1 MADRSQRKHGS
12 VTYREVGDEYF
23 QQRGL
28 RRHAGAWSL
37 WALGV
42 AAVISG
48 DFSGWN
54 FGLGAGGFG
63 GLLIATIAITI
74 MYVGLCYSIAEM
86 SPALPHTGGAYSFGR
101 SAMGPWGGFITGLGE
116 NIEYVVTPAVVV
128 FFAGFYAQS
137 VVSELFGWTIPQPW
151 YWLFFYVIF
160 VGLNIVGIEATLR
173 FSVVI
178 CLLSLAVLAIFFVA
192 SIPKFDAG
200 LLTNLPPDPG
210 ESDFLPRGIG
220 GIFKALPFAI
230 WFYLAIEEL
239 PLAAEES
246 HDPRR
251 DIPKGTLYGLLTLI
265 VTAFLVLF
273 LNTGVTG
280 VDPDTTVEGVAG
292 IAASGEPLL
301 DGFRVI
307 FGSETAAA
315 LLGLFALTGLIASFH
330 TIIFAYGRNIFSLS
344 RAGYFPHFLS
354 ITHGERRTPH
364 VALILGA
371 IVGYALCWLLYKN
384 AAGTGVG
391 DALLTMAVFGAVISY
406 FMQMLSFILLRRNLP
421 NIERPYRSP
430 IGVAGAAVAGVIA
443 LVSLVSLYL
452 DDAYRPGVIGVA
464 TWFVVAVLYFAIAG
478 RNRLVLSPEE
488 EFALT
493 RGEQG
498 VPGETYVTSEEAQE
512 AILRGG
518 TTGTPPQTPPD

>member
-1 MADRSQRKHGS
+1 MAERRQRGF
-12 VTYREVGDEYF
+12 VTYRETSEGYF
-23 QQRGL
+23 DKRGL

-63 GLLIATIAITI
+63 GLLIATLFITV

-86 SPALPHTGGAYSFGR
+86 SPAMPHTGGAYSFGR
-101 SAMGPWGGFITGLGE
+101 SAMGPWGGFITGLAE

-128 FFAGFYAQS
+128 FFAGAYAQS
-137 VVSELFGWTIPQPW
+137 VVESLLGWTIPQPW
-151 YWLFFYVIF
+151 YWLFFYIVF

-178 CLLSLAVLAIFFVA
+178 CFLSLGVLAIFFIA
-192 SIPKFDAG
+192 AIPHFDSS
-200 LLTNLPPDPG
+200 LLTNIPPEEG
-210 ESDFLPRGIG
+210 NSSFLPFGIS

-246 HDPRR
+246 HDPKR
-251 DIPKGTLYGLLTLI
+251 DIPRGTLLGLFTL
-265 VTAFLVLF
+265 VVAAFLVLF
-273 LNTGVTG
+273 LNTGVEPG
-280 VDPDTTVEGVAG
+280 ANGL
-292 IAASGEPLL
+292 AASGEPLL
-301 DGFRVI
+301 DGFRTI
-307 FGSETAAA
+307 LGSDTAAA

-344 RAGYFPHFLS
+344 RAGYFPHWMS
-354 ITHGERRTPH
+354 VTHGTRRTPH
-364 VALILGA
+364 VALLLGA
-371 IVGYALCWLLYKN
+371 VVGYALCWILYKN

-406 FMQMLSFILLRRNLP
+406 FMQMLSFVLLRKNLP
-421 NIERPYRSP
+421 GIERPYRSP
-430 IGVAGAAVAGVIA
+430 IGNLGAVVAGAIA

-452 DDAYRPGVIGVA
+452 DKAYRPGVIGVA
-464 TWFVVAVLYFAIAG
+464 IWFVLGILYFAIAG
-478 RNRLVLSPEE
+478 RHRLVLSPEE
-488 EFALT
+488 EFAVT
-493 RGEQG
+493 RGEHG
-498 VPGETYVTSEEAQE
+498 HPEREGYGKTELE
-512 AILRGG
+512 G
-518 TTGTPPQTPPD
+518 TVR